1 MTQETLF
8 AKHILAPIGA
18 VAETLSR
25 HELSGFLAA
34 KGRQYGGCLMVVGRA
49 PNGWEGSVYPE
60 KFADCAFREE
70 FTQQVQESVDGPDP
84 MAWVQEQ
91 WGAIE
96 GYNTQGSAF
105 WRVIRRVTQCLC
117 STGGNGEDWPSH
129 PVWSN
134 LYKVSPAAGGNPGK
148 RLRKIQFP
156 GCKELFQLELE
167 TYRPQRLLLLTGW
180 DDWAERFLDQDQLA
194 PDDVADD
201 DVADMAYVERVGT
214 IVLGQE
220 HQIRVVVACHPRGK
234 PEEPWSGEV
243 LKAFGLG

>member
-8 AKHILAPIGA
+8 AKRILAPIGA

-34 KGRQYGGCLMVVGRA
+34 RGKKYRGCLMVVGRA
-49 PNGWEGSVYPE
+49 PNGWEVSAYPE
-60 KFADCAFREE
+60 EFATCAGREKFTRE
-70 FTQQVQESVDGPDP
+70 VQESVDGPDP
-84 MAWVQEQ
+84 MAWVQKQ
-91 WGAIE
+91 WGATDC
-96 GYNTQGSAF
+96 YNTQQSAF

-129 PVWSN
+129 LVWSN
-134 LYKVSPAAGGNPGK
+134 LYKVSPAEGGNPGNV
-148 RLRKIQFP
+148 LSNTQLP

-180 DDWAERFLDQDQLA
+180 DNWAEWFLDQDQLA
-194 PDDVADD
+194 PDDVAGMD
-201 DVADMAYVERVGT
+201 YVERVGT

-220 HQIRVVVACHPRGK
+220 HQIRVVVACHPQGRT
-234 PEEPWSGEV
+234 EETWSGEV
-243 LKAFGLG
+243 LEAFGLG

>member
-8 AKHILAPIGA
+8 AKRILAPIGEG
-18 VAETLSR
+18 VATLSR

-34 KGRQYGGCLMVVGRA
+34 KGGKYRGCLMVVGRA
-49 PNGWEGSVYPE
+49 PNGWDVFAYPE

-84 MAWVQEQ
+84 MAWVQER
-91 WGAIE
+91 WGAADC
-96 GYNTQGSAF
+96 YNTKRSAF

-129 PVWSN
+129 LVWSN
-134 LYKVSPAAGGNPGK
+134 LYKVSPAAGGNPDN
-148 RLRKIQFP
+148 RLREIQFL

-167 TYRPQRLLLLTGW
+167 TYRPQRLLLLTG
-180 DDWAERFLDQDQLA
+180 DWAEPFLDQLA
-194 PDDVADD
+194 PDDVAR
-201 DVADMAYVERVGT
+201 MAYVERVGT

-220 HQIRVVVACHPRGK
+220 HQIRVVVACHPQGK